1 MSELEKQSESLKH
14 QVGGLQPLLRHY
26 SDHVFQV
33 KDRVEEQRNSA
44 EAKEDVGAEED
55 ASDIASVKSESTEE
69 KPDDAESGEETSLK
83 EETPSPMH
91 EENDGNP
98 DPVSEN
104 TESREQEK
112 LKASGD

>member
-1 MSELEKQSESLKH
+1 
-14 QVGGLQPLLRHY
+14 HY

-33 KDRVEEQRNSA
+33 KDRVEERRNSA
-44 EAKEDVGAEED
+44 EAKEDVEVEQN
-55 ASDIASVKSESTEE
+55 ASDIASVKSESTDE

-83 EETPSPMH
+83 EETPSPTL

-98 DPVSEN
+98 EPVSEN

>member
-1 MSELEKQSESLKH
+1 MET
-14 QVGGLQPLLRHY
+14 
-26 SDHVFQV
+26 
-33 KDRVEEQRNSA
+33 
-44 EAKEDVGAEED
+44 KEDVGVEED
-55 ASDIASVKSESTEE
+55 ASDSASVKSELTEE

-83 EETPSPMH
+83 EETPSTTL

>member
-1 MSELEKQSESLKH
+1 MKH

-33 KDRVEEQRNSA
+33 KDRVEEQRNTA
-44 EAKEDVGAEED
+44 EAKEDVGEEED
-55 ASDIASVKSESTEE
+55 ASDNVSVKSESTEE
-69 KPDDAESGEETSLK
+69 KPDDAKSGEESSLK
-83 EETPSPMH
+83 EETPSTTL